1 MWALICTLYMWTMAG
16 QTAATSMHLVGGPS
30 SYEGRVEVYFN
41 GIWGTVC
48 DDGFDNRGAAVVC
61 NMLNLPSS
69 GAQLRDG
76 AYYGQ
81 GTGTIWL
88 DDVRCLGNEN
98 DIDRCPHSAWGT
110 HNCRHGEDVGVV
122 CAHAATP
129 VRLVGGPAANEGRVE
144 VFYQGVW
151 GSVCDDLFDTKSA
164 AVVCNMLNMTSYRAQ
179 PKPGAY
185 YGPGTTTIWLDDV
198 RCNGN
203 ETNIDMCQH
212 NAWGTNNCNHS
223 KDVGVLCDQGCGAW
237 NSDSSSVNYQ
247 TIKYKNGTTFGA
259 EAVMTCYSGY
269 HVVNKT
275 NTRSESAICTG
286 NGTWSTPTY
295 SACVHTDCGGWY
307 SDSNSDNHHQIKYK
321 NATRFGSEAVMTCN
335 PGYHVVNKTNTRSE
349 SAYCTENGTWSAP
362 TYSACVPIDC
372 GKWYSDSSLDNHQPI
387 IYKNATTF
395 GSDAEM
401 TCNPGYHVVNKTNTR
416 FESATCTANGTWS
429 PLTYSACVPIECPV
443 LDTNDNLT
451 IELAPNPSK
460 AISNTTATFSCSP
473 GTTLVGLATLTCRIT
488 GQWTGPAPK
497 CIVLQEYVGNC
508 SIDMDTK
515 KRTWN
520 ETQPGRIVED
530 DCPSGFFGKVSRQ
543 CSQEGKWL
551 KPFYNC
557 VSKRVAELISTVERL
572 KESPTAAK
580 ITDSLDQLVNVT
592 KPANGTAYIG
602 ELNAITDMLDTIASV
617 SDYKEVTHEQANS
630 FFTATSNLLDSDNAE
645 SWQSGDDHYET
656 DVPPDGSNTSTAD
669 YGAMKVVN
677 VVDKYTDIL
686 MLSLGNESDTSK
698 TIPTYNM
705 VVHVTQINKTAAELK
720 FPNFS
725 SSIILPNTSL
735 IGSHSIGAV
744 LYKNLTGL
752 ISSVLKNY
760 SESTINSEVVTVT
773 LDNWENTT
781 DFVVDIT
788 MKYAQDLHAPPICS
802 FWNATIFS
810 WDTSGCRVLSSEHS
824 SATCR
829 CTHLTNFAVLMS
841 PIIQSNVNTKDLD
854 IISIVGCSISLAGLG
869 LTVIVHIVLWKY
881 VGKRRVAVLL
891 NLSIA
896 LIISYVMF
904 IGGIDRTENKIVC
917 TTVASLLHYIYL
929 VVFSLMLVEGIDIAV
944 SILIVFKTKSK
955 LKWMLTASW
964 VAPAVIVG
972 TTLGVTK
979 TEGYGN
985 EQSCWLT
992 IKEGVIWA
1000 FVGPALLVVLVNF
1013 VILVIVIRAT
1023 LRSYAMAKKSTV
1035 ERSKSAV
1042 RCLVV
1047 LLPLMGLTWV
1057 LGVFYLDESMA
1068 WVQYAFAVCNSLQGF
1083 VIFLFHCAFNKTLWK
1098 AYKTKQQRSSY
1109 ASSTYLKS
1117 RSTSVRS
1124 ITTEH
1129 SEVCMTVHDQSRI
1142 SSVNALANT
1151 RFSGLPDRK
1160 PMHTTEVTDKEEH
1173 IDGIVEHFEK
1183 SANDETIQRKDDAK
1197 SVNTDR
1203 NDVGMENKTQQDF
1216 YSEVL

>member
-1 MWALICTLYMWTMAG
+1 MAG
-16 QTAATSMHLVGGPS
+16 QTAATYMRLVGGPS

-41 GIWGTVC
+41 GTWGTVC
-48 DDGFDNRGAAVVC
+48 DDDFDNKSAAVVC

-69 GAQLRDG
+69 GAQHRDG

-110 HNCRHGEDVGVV
+110 HNCRHGEDVVVV

-164 AVVCNMLNMTSYRAQ
+164 AVVCNMLNMTSSRAQ

-203 ETNIDMCQH
+203 ETNIDICQH

-223 KDVGVLCDQGCGAW
+223 KDVGVLCNQ
-237 NSDSSSVNYQ
+237 
-247 TIKYKNGTTFGA
+247 
-259 EAVMTCYSGY
+259 
-269 HVVNKT
+269 
-275 NTRSESAICTG
+275 
-286 NGTWSTPTY
+286 
-295 SACVHTDCGGWY
+295 DCGGWY
-307 SDSNSDNHHQIKYK
+307 SDSNSDYHHQIKYK
-321 NATRFGSEAVMTCN
+321 NATTFGSEAVMTCN
-335 PGYHVVNKTNTRSE
+335 PGHHVVNKTNIRSE

-372 GKWYSDSSLDNHQPI
+372 GDWHSDNISDNHLAI
-387 IYKNATTF
+387 IYINATTF
-395 GSDAEM
+395 GSEAVM

-416 FESATCTANGTWS
+416 SESAVS
-429 PLTYSACVPIECPV
+429 CVQIECPV
-443 LDTNDNLT
+443 LDTYDNLT

-497 CIVLQEYVGNC
+497 CIVLQESVGNC

-645 SWQSGDDHYET
+645 SWQSGDDQYGT
-656 DVPPDGSNTSTAD
+656 DVPPDGSNTSTAN

-810 WDTSGCRVLSSEHS
+810 WDTSGCRVLFSEHS

-896 LIISYVMF
+896 LIISY
-904 IGGIDRTENKIVC
+904 IVC

-955 LKWMLTASW
+955 LKWMLTAAW

-1098 AYKTKQQRSSY
+1098 ACKTKQQRSSY

-1142 SSVNALANT
+1142 SSVDALANT